1 MPLSC
6 WSGKPI
12 VNVVAV
18 PFTGLTGVTVIT
30 GVIFSDQLSSMPVA
44 LVEELVSSSFQIP
57 GTHWPDQGFFMST
70 VWPSRVESEPVG

>member
-30 GVIFSDQLSSMPVA
+30 GVMLSDQLSSMPVA
-44 LVEELVSSSFQIP
+44 PVAELVSLSVQVP
-57 GTHWPDQGFFMST
+57 GTHRLGSRGFWMST
-70 VWPSRVESEPVG
+70 VWPSRVES